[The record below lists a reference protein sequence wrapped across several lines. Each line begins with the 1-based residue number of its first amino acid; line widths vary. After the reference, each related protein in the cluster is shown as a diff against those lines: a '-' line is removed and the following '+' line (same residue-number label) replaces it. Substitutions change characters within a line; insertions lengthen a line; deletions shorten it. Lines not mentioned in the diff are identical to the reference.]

1 MNLQILGADKYAI
14 KLKAT
19 LQASGKLGFTDTT
32 RNELGLNINSYIYI
46 ARDPNT
52 DNLYLIVSETPDVK
66 AFRVHKSGSYY
77 NISTRGLFDELGYD
91 YKAVTYIFDLVRD
104 VSLEEQTHGKTYKMI
119 KREIKRKERK
129 M

>member
-1 MNLQILGADKYAI
+1 MNLHILNADKYAI

-32 RNELGLNINSYIYI
+32 RGELGLTADSYIYI
-46 ARDPNT
+46 ARDDDT
-52 DNLYLIVSETPDVK
+52 DNLYLIVSDTPDTK

-77 NISTRGLFDELGYD
+77 NVPTKGLFDELGYD
-91 YKAVTYIFDLVRD
+91 YKSVTYIFDLVRD
-104 VSLEEQTHGKTYKMI
+104 TSLEEQTHGKTYKMI
-119 KREIKRKERK
+119 RREIKRKEKK